1 MSSAGRRSLQP
12 LPASSRVAVV
22 VSTCIPQSG
31 CRSWLVGKVVVG
43 RRRLPSH
50 TSTSSRHHDTTC
62 ATLHAAGSQA
72 SPRVLRRRPQLPVIV
87 ADSTSFFLSRS
98 RQTPKSRRR
107 LPSHTSTPSRHRDTT
122 CATLALLPT
131 ELARPLR
138 HLPLLAPPPLFRRP
152 DYDGVLRRLA
162 TCAREAGCWLLRHV
176 LLRSVYLPFFPQNR
190 SIVTAVLSTRH
201 LARYSP
207 KGLRQATGKHASGHG
222 CVSLRQ
228 PIAEST
234 AK

>member
-1 MSSAGRRSLQP
+1 M
-12 LPASSRVAVV
+12 
-22 VSTCIPQSG
+22 
-31 CRSWLVGKVVVG
+31 VG

-72 SPRVLRRRPQLPVIV
+72 SLRVLRRRPQLPVIV

-162 TCAREAGCWLLRHV
+162 TCAREAGWLLRHV

-222 CVSLRQ
+222 CGEPATACRRIDSEVSARSGARAAHIRHIARPRQ
-228 PIAEST
+228 DDMRGVLSELPVT
-234 AK
+234 Q